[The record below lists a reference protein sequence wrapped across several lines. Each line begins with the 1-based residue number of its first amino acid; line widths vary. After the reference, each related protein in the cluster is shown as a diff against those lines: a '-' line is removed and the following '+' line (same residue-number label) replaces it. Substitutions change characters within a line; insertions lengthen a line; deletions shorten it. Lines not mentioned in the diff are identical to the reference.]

1 MRSLTTPKKGMASA
15 MNHTNRAAG
24 WGVGGHHRMH
34 DSGSSSN
41 SSGAAQHASNGVPW
55 YQHTSAVMKLA
66 AHQCQVGFKLLTA
79 PGQSEIAGH
88 HLLSCMLSTVGK
100 RHPYARCSTV
110 LTFITVCYCNKLSQ
124 TAFGSSGTTMAGL
137 GWVAQVVQQATG
149 TGCTT

>member
-1 MRSLTTPKKGMASA
+1 

-66 AHQCQVGFKLLTA
+66 
-79 PGQSEIAGH
+79 
-88 HLLSCMLSTVGK
+88 
-100 RHPYARCSTV
+100 
-110 LTFITVCYCNKLSQ
+110 
-124 TAFGSSGTTMAGL
+124 GL